1 MMQFE
6 DFEERLTETFDQADV
21 IMERT
26 DWRALMGQSLL
37 WLAVMVALL
46 IVFPLIG
53 AGVYIAG
60 KGDENEQR

>member
-6 DFEERLTETFDQADV
+6 DFEEQIAETFDQADA

-26 DWRALMGQSLL
+26 DWRALMGQSLM
-37 WLAVMVALL
+37 WIAVMVTLL

-60 KGDENEQR
+60 KGNEK

>member
-6 DFEERLTETFDQADV
+6 DFEEQLEETFDQADA

-26 DWRALMGQSLL
+26 DWRALMGQCLL
-37 WLAVMVALL
+37 WLAVMIAIL

-60 KGDENEQR
+60 KETEK